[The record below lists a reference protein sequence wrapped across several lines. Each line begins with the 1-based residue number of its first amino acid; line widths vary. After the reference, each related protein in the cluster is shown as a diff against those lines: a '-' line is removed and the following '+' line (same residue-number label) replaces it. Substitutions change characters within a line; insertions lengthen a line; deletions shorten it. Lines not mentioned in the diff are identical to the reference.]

1 MKNSIYLIAIVAI
14 LTSCSGERTDI
25 EIAGLK
31 GEVSLVTEHLYE
43 AVHKDDAWETGR
55 PGMYGHRMIQYD
67 AEGYYVKSVALTHD
81 GDTVGYTTI
90 RRENGEKVE
99 EIFHSLP
106 DNRTV
111 RTIME
116 RVSETQVNFEVWE
129 GERLYYEGASYFDS
143 KGRLLSQV
151 RVVDERQVVNHFVY
165 DKGLTIKSFQEELTG
180 EITGTQLYEYTG
192 FDEQGNWTKRL
203 IYPTED
209 RIVPE
214 VVITREYTY
223 R

>member
-1 MKNSIYLIAIVAI
+1 
-14 LTSCSGERTDI
+14 
-25 EIAGLK
+25 
-31 GEVSLVTEHLYE
+31 
-43 AVHKDDAWETGR
+43 
-55 PGMYGHRMIQYD
+55 MIQYD

-151 RVVDERQVVNHFVY
+151 RKQ
-165 DKGLTIKSFQEELTG
+165 Q
-180 EITGTQLYEYTG
+180 
-192 FDEQGNWTKRL
+192 
-203 IYPTED
+203 
-209 RIVPE
+209 
-214 VVITREYTY
+214 
-223 R
+223 